1 MNRVLV
7 TDSGDN
13 KSEDAQ
19 YFVKISNILDGIYF
33 GNFKL
38 PSVIIYKYDF
48 FFIFK
53 NLFSYLSSIQNEAAA
68 MAAVALYTLGRAC
81 GSPWGPTFLHL
92 FPVSCFGFLFG
103 IDER

>member
-33 GNFKL
+33 GNFEL
-38 PSVIIYKYDF
+38 IFVIIYKYE
-48 FFIFK
+48 FFIIF
-53 NLFSYLSSIQNEAAA
+53 
-68 MAAVALYTLGRAC
+68 
-81 GSPWGPTFLHL
+81 
-92 FPVSCFGFLFG
+92 
-103 IDER
+103 

>member
-1 MNRVLV
+1 MNRILV

-13 KSEDAQ
+13 KFEDAQ
-19 YFVKISNILDGIYF
+19 YFVKISNMLYGIYF

-48 FFIFK
+48 FFIF
-53 NLFSYLSSIQNEAAA
+53 FSYLSSIQNEAAA

-103 IDER
+103 IDKR